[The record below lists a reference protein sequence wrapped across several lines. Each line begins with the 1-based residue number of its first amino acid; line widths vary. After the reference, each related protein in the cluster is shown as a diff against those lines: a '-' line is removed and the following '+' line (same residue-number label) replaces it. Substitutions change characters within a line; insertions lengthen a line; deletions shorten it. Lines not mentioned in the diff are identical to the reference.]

1 MPHAALPTFRFP
13 EGTCIAQ
20 AQPVVHGPVTL
31 DSPAIEVMTDLAEV
45 RAATTTPQMALL
57 QAENK
62 MIHQG
67 VRMLFVV
74 SEMPG
79 VDGIVAAADLR
90 GHKPMQLVHQRQVRF
105 EDLTVEDVMTPLSDL
120 DAIDFVA
127 LRRANVGQVV
137 ATLAKFGHPHLLV
150 IEAASPAS
158 QARIRGIISQT
169 QVERQLGKALTM
181 TEVASTFA
189 EIEKALA

>member
-1 MPHAALPTFRFP
+1 MFHAALPTFRFP
-13 EGTCIAQ
+13 ERTCIAQ
-20 AQPVVHGPVTL
+20 AQPVTHGPVTL
-31 DSPAIEVMTDLAEV
+31 ESPAIEVMTDLAEV
-45 RAATTTPQMALL
+45 RAATITPQVSLA

-90 GHKPMQLVHQRQVRF
+90 GHKPMQLVNQRQVRF
-105 EDLTVEDVMTPLSDL
+105 EDLTVEDVMTPLSSL
-120 DAIDFVA
+120 DAIDFTT

-137 ATLAKFGHPHLLV
+137 ATLAQFGHPHLLV
-150 IEAASPAS
+150 VESASPVS

-169 QVERQLGKALTM
+169 QVERQLGQALAM

>member
-1 MPHAALPTFRFP
+1 MLHAALPTFRFP
-13 EGTCIAQ
+13 ERTCIAQ
-20 AQPVVHGPVTL
+20 AQPVTHGPVTL
-31 DSPAIEVMTDLAEV
+31 ESPAIEVMTDLAEV
-45 RAATTTPQMALL
+45 RAATTTPQMALA
-57 QAENK
+57 QAESK

-90 GHKPMQLVHQRQVRF
+90 GNKPMQLVNQRQVRY

-120 DAIDFVA
+120 DAIDFMTV
-127 LRRANVGQVV
+127 RRASVGQVV
-137 ATLAKFGHPHLLV
+137 ATLAQFGHPHLLV
-150 IEAASPAS
+150 VESASPVS

-169 QVERQLGKALTM
+169 QVERQLGQALAM